1 MNRKMYQ
8 IVELSETL
16 MHAGSKATSDVTKIL
31 SQMGVESLEIMTV
44 SRSKNP
50 IKKSNSL
57 VELLKSME
65 KSLPKN

>member
-50 IKKSNSL
+50 IKKATR
-57 VELLKSME
+57 
-65 KSLPKN
+65 